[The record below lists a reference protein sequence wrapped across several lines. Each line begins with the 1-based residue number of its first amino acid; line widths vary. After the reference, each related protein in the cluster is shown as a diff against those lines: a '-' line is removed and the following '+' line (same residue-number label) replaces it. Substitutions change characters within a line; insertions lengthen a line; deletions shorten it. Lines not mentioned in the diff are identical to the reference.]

1 MNLETLYLHKD
12 KFLILSHTKRRVAL
26 DARFTGLCTKC
37 FISRER
43 VAVLYRKRMDMDN
56 IVLYRK
62 RMDMDKYF
70 DAERSLRITGRDLCS
85 LLIDKDKLHL
95 SRPAFL
101 GQNHHRRKKL
111 HNKSFILVNLYCSGE
126 LFIPFCITREWLIY
140 IVLTQ
145 ITC

>member
-1 MNLETLYLHKD
+1 MKTNFSSCRIPRD
-12 KFLILSHTKRRVAL
+12 KWLWMPGLL
-26 DARFTGLCTKC
+26 DYAQNVSSL
-37 FISRER
+37 R

-126 LFIPFCITREWLIY
+126 LFIPFCITRE
-140 IVLTQ
+140 
-145 ITC
+145 